1 MTRDTG
7 GSEVHSLA
15 ILQARMSS
23 TRLPG
28 KVLTQMNDQPMI
40 KWQIDRILRADI
52 DALIVV
58 TSVHQSDD
66 VLASYLEDL
75 GMPILRGSL
84 DDVHS
89 RYLSVV
95 EKFEPE
101 FFLRLTADCPLVMPN
116 IINQM
121 ISAFQS
127 EKYDYY
133 SNTLNRTF
141 PDGLDIEIV
150 DTQAFREFSKNNL
163 SVEEKEHVTIGMVNR
178 RSKFVLGS
186 FEQVQNL
193 SDLRWTVDY
202 PEDLEFVREIYNRF
216 KGRETEFT
224 YSEVLNAIGL

>member
-1 MTRDTG
+1 
-7 GSEVHSLA
+7 VHSLA

-163 SVEEKEHVTIGMVNR
+163 SAQEKEHVTIGMVNR

>member
-28 KVLTQMNDQPMI
+28 KVLANINDQPMI

-66 VLASYLEDL
+66 VLASYIEEL
-75 GMPILRGSL
+75 GIPILRGSL

-95 EKFEPE
+95 EKLKPE

-116 IINQM
+116 LINKM
-121 ISAFQS
+121 VSAFQS

-133 SNTLNRTF
+133 SNTINRTF

-163 SVEEKEHVTIGMVNR
+163 SLQEKEHVTVGMVNR
-178 RSKFVLGS
+178 RSTFVTGS
-186 FEQVQNL
+186 FEQASDL

-202 PEDLEFVREIYNRF
+202 PEDLEFAREIYGRF

-224 YSEVLNAIGL
+224 YSEVLNAISL

>member
-1 MTRDTG
+1 M
-7 GSEVHSLA
+7 HSLA

-163 SVEEKEHVTIGMVNR
+163 SAQEKEHVTIGMVNR